1 MLRELDFIP
10 SALLQM
16 ANKVLKKIKHIVTIG
31 TDKYS
36 LRAPDIYT
44 NVGTLVGVTK
54 APTPDNTNYKG
65 KIKAADFADG
75 KVIRIRSR
83 GNVVGSN
90 GTVTESRTFTFV
102 VPMEKA
108 RTALADIDAKQ
119 VTIDGKNYD
128 LGEARIPQ
136 RRRFS

>member
-1 MLRELDFIP
+1 
-10 SALLQM
+10 M
-16 ANKVLKKIKHIVTIG
+16 ATRLKKIKHIVTIG
-31 TDKYS
+31 SNKYS
-36 LRAPDIYT
+36 MSAPDIYG

-54 APTPDNTNYKG
+54 APTPDNTNYTG

-75 KVIRIRSR
+75 KVIKVKSR
-83 GNVVGSN
+83 GNVIGS
-90 GTVTESRTFTFV
+90 GGAVTESRSFTFV

-108 RTALADIDAKQ
+108 RTALADIDSKQ
-119 VTIDGKNYD
+119 VTVGGKTYD

>member
-1 MLRELDFIP
+1 
-10 SALLQM
+10 M
-16 ANKVLKKIKHIVTIG
+16 AITKLKKIKHIVTIG

-36 LRAPDIYT
+36 LSAPDIYG
-44 NVGTLVGVTK
+44 NVGTIVGVTK

-65 KIKAADFADG
+65 KIKSADFADG
-75 KVIRIRSR
+75 KVIKIKSR
-83 GNVVGSN
+83 GNVYNTDGSVKE
-90 GTVTESRTFTFV
+90 TKAFTFV

-108 RTALADIDAKQ
+108 RTALADIDSKQ
-119 VTIDGKNYD
+119 VTVNSTTYN

>member
-1 MLRELDFIP
+1 MLRELDFSP
-10 SALLQM
+10 SIILIM
-16 ANKVLKKIKHIVTIG
+16 AKKPLKKIKHVVTIG

-36 LRAPDIYT
+36 LRAPDIYG

-65 KIKAADFADG
+65 KIKSADFADG
-75 KVIRIRSR
+75 KVIKIKSR
-83 GNVVGSN
+83 GNVYESDGS
-90 GTVTESRTFTFV
+90 VKESRNLTFV

-108 RTALADIDAKQ
+108 RTALADLDSKQ
-119 VTIDGKNYD
+119 VTIGDTTYN